1 MWRSLEGMN
10 HVAWNYLM
18 CVEPRVFH
26 VCSVSCRCVLM
37 FVVSFVFILFVGFFV
52 FLEEA
57 CGWGILEHWD
67 WLSLFVAL
75 LSSPTSPAW
84 CSTVLS

>member
-1 MWRSLEGMN
+1 MN